1 MDRHIGHT
9 ARKQYLPRKEE
20 AKLFAKP
27 KEYQKHSQK
36 VMLKL
41 INICQ
46 YILKFYYKRCIKK
59 YIYSHLKLMTT
70 GTVNSFQL
78 LNKFHGWRK
87 IHNIRT
93 LSKKSAYGNSISM
106 LTSQRTSLKTIK
118 NDACFSYFETFW
130 QLFWDILTAILR
142 HFDSYFETFRQL
154 FWDILTAVLDF
165 LT

>member
-9 ARKQYLPRKEE
+9 ARKQYLPRKGET
-20 AKLFAKP
+20 KLFAKP

-36 VMLKL
+36 VTLKL

-46 YILKFYYKRCIKK
+46 YILKFYYKRCIKI
-59 YIYSHLKLMTT
+59 YLYSHLKLMTT

-118 NDACFSYFETFW
+118 NNACFSYFETFW
-130 QLFWDILTAILR
+130 QLFW
-142 HFDSYFETFRQL
+142 TFWHSMINTIYVHCL
-154 FWDILTAVLDF
+154 KI
-165 LT
+165 

>member
-20 AKLFAKP
+20 TKLFAKP

-36 VMLKL
+36 VTLKL

-46 YILKFYYKRCIKK
+46 YILKFYYKRCIKI

-78 LNKFHGWRK
+78 LDKFHGWRK

-118 NDACFSYFETFW
+118 NDACFSYF
-130 QLFWDILTAILR
+130 
-142 HFDSYFETFRQL
+142 DSCFGL
-154 FWDILTAVLDF
+154 SDMA
-165 LT
+165 